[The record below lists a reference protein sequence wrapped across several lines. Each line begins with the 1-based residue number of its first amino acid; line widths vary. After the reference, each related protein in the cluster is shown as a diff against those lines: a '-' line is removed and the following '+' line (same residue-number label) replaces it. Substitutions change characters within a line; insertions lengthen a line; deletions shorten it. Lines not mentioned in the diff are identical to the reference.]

1 MAGESVGAMADREV
15 GGASIQAIE
24 QIYRSGY
31 PRFLRL
37 ATAIV
42 GSRDAAADV
51 VQEGFTRALR
61 SRFDY
66 RGEGSVEAWVWR
78 TVTNVALTARS
89 RRQSEAAADVLGP
102 AANGTPARWP
112 ELRAAVAALPE
123 RQRQALFLRHYA
135 DLSYDGIAD
144 VLGVARGT
152 VSATLH
158 RAYASLRE
166 ALPEVTP

>member
-1 MAGESVGAMADREV
+1 MADREV

-37 ATAIV
+37 ATALV
-42 GSRDAAADV
+42 GSREGATDC
-51 VQEGFTRALR
+51 VQEAFARLLR

-66 RGEGSVEAWVWR
+66 RGEGTLEAWAWR
-78 TVTNVALTARS
+78 TVTNVALTHRARAQT
-89 RRQSEAAADVLGP
+89 RPGP
-102 AANGTPARWP
+102 LAPGLERAANGVPPRWP
-112 ELRAAVAALPE
+112 ELRAAVAALPD

-135 DLSYDGIAD
+135 DLSYDEIAD

-158 RAYASLRE
+158 SAHATLRAAIPELR
-166 ALPEVTP
+166 P